1 MSKQIEET
9 AHGLKE
15 RRLALIEEM
24 RGIGNRVKDEKRNLS
39 TEEKEQLG
47 KLDQEQE
54 ALAER
59 SETIE
64 KLERVNHLTLEER
77 KEQIISSPWHVGA
90 KPYRSVEERNDAYTA
105 WCRHTTQGSTPENRR
120 AAERFGIDVSNP
132 VMKFDWLP
140 WDSKGRTPEQ
150 RSTSGQTVA
159 SNAAGGYNV
168 PIDQSFLGQLDI
180 ALKYYGDV
188 LNWATIYDTATGAA
202 LPLTNQDD
210 TGNLAETV
218 GEGGQEN
225 VLDMSF
231 GRITLNSYKYDT
243 IVKVSTELETDS
255 IINLV
260 SDIAERSGERIG
272 RKLNND
278 IFVGTGA
285 NESITGLLP
294 SVAVGYSST
303 STDSA
308 GPIYADLIGLLES
321 VDYSYQNRPG
331 TGWVFPQG
339 FRALLRNVL
348 DGNARPLF
356 WNFMDSMA
364 SGVKNMLLDYPY
376 HINPA
381 MASWNHTGSGSGA
394 LGNVACM
401 FGDLSKVVVRRVR
414 GGDMGGM
421 VVTRL
426 DQVYRT
432 SGFIGYLTEG
442 RFDAGYRNSGQNP
455 IKRLRAPAS

>member
-1 MSKQIEET
+1 MNKIDET
-9 AHGLKE
+9 GHGLKE

-24 RGIGNRVKDEKRNLS
+24 RGIGNRVKEEKRNLS

-54 ALAER
+54 QLAER
-59 SETIE
+59 AETIE

-77 KEQIISSPWHVGA
+77 KEQVISSPWHIGA
-90 KPYRSVEERNDAYTA
+90 KPYKSVEERNDAYCA
-105 WCRHTTQGSTPENRR
+105 WFKHTTSGSTPENRR

-132 VMKFDWLP
+132 TMRFDWIP
-140 WDSKGRTPEQ
+140 WDSKGHTPEQ
-150 RSTSGQTVA
+150 RSSTGQIVA
-159 SNAAGGYNV
+159 SNVAGGYNV
-168 PIDQSFLGQLDI
+168 PIDQSFMGQLDV

-188 LNWATIYDTATGAA
+188 LNWATIYDTATGAP
-202 LPLTNQDD
+202 LVLTNQND

-231 GRITLNSYKYDT
+231 GRMTLNSYKYDT

-272 RKLNND
+272 RRLNND

-285 NESITGLLP
+285 NESITGFLP
-294 SVAVGYSST
+294 SVATGYTST
-303 STDSA
+303 STTVG
-308 GPIYADLIGLLES
+308 GPIYDDLIGLLES
-321 VDYSYQNRPG
+321 VDESYQNRPRA
-331 TGWVFPQG
+331 GWVFPQG
-339 FRALLRNVL
+339 FRALLRQVI
-348 DGNARPLF
+348 DGNGRPLF
-356 WNFMDSMA
+356 WNYMESL
-364 SGVKNMLLDYPY
+364 SNGISKMLLDHEY

-381 MASWNHTGSGSGA
+381 MANWNHTGSGSGA
-394 LGNVACM
+394 LGNVAAI
-401 FGDLSKVVVRRVR
+401 FGDLSKVCVRRVR

-421 VVTRL
+421 IVTRL

-432 SGFIGYLTEG
+432 QGFIGYLTEG
-442 RFDAGYRNSGQNP
+442 RFDAGYRNSGTDP
-455 IKRLRAPAS
+455 IKALRAPLS